1 MLIHVLAFFCSAS
14 MNCELISVTIN
25 FKSIIWKYYL
35 QVVKNESRF
44 IDSWLVK
51 TEKWDQSHTVV
62 KISEI

>member
-1 MLIHVLAFFCSAS
+1 

-25 FKSIIWKYYL
+25 FKSIICMYYL

-51 TEKWDQSHTVV
+51 TE
-62 KISEI
+62 SEIKATQ

>member
-1 MLIHVLAFFCSAS
+1 

-25 FKSIIWKYYL
+25 FKSITSIWKYYL

>member
-1 MLIHVLAFFCSAS
+1 M
-14 MNCELISVTIN
+14 
-25 FKSIIWKYYL
+25 YYL

>member
-1 MLIHVLAFFCSAS
+1 MFIHVLAFFCSAS
-14 MNCELISVTIN
+14 MNCELITIN
-25 FKSIIWKYYL
+25 FKSIICIYYL

>member
-1 MLIHVLAFFCSAS
+1 

-25 FKSIIWKYYL
+25 FKSIIICIYYL

>member
-1 MLIHVLAFFCSAS
+1 

-25 FKSIIWKYYL
+25 FKSIICMYYL
-35 QVVKNESRF
+35 QVIKNESRF